1 MTEQIQAQDPRE
13 LVGYPRTPLRKLSRG
28 ERSAVKKIVKD
39 APHDI
44 DPVMALRMALSSG
57 TPVRPEWLQAAQID
71 LALET
76 DDILRNLDK
85 LTPAKRVLNATQVVE
100 VLSRRME
107 RAPGVVLR
115 ALSKLTLPKTVVR
128 GLAVNPML
136 DRDTTLWTIRLA
148 TSLVAI
154 LLQNRPIKTKK
165 PIHHTLLEIVYV
177 ASESWP
183 VPEVAIRGLEFLR
196 AFERHVGWSEIE
208 KAPLEKMRNA
218 VLGLPAC
225 IIPELLERGAL
236 GEATLLSERVKLS
249 EPAERLFKA
258 AVNEVL
264 SSEKQI
270 SLQSKNWGLRLLQS
284 DEAQESASLASSDAA
299 YERLALVLINA
310 WEARGDGTSSAHAFA
325 VSEEIFRNGF
335 SIHMGGEVGSSEAFD
350 PDVHEGSAEIHRG
363 SLVRLIR
370 PWVELKNANEVKI
383 LIKGRVT
390 VAG

>member
-183 VPEVAIRGLEFLR
+183 VPDVAIRGLEFLR
-196 AFERHVGWSEIE
+196 AFDRHV
-208 KAPLEKMRNA
+208 
-218 VLGLPAC
+218 V
-225 IIPELLERGAL
+225 PELLERGAL